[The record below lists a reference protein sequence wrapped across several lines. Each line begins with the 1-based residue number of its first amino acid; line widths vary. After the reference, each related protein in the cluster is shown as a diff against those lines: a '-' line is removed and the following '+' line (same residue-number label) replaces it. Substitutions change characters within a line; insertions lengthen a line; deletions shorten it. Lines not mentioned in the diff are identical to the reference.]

1 MSFFIQVSIGGRYVV
16 LFNIM
21 PIMGIVQRN
30 MHRDCPYGKKLKSL
44 TFVAEAVHT
53 VLHLAFGFV
62 VAAFPESF
70 SRQSV
75 GKILLV

>member
-21 PIMGIVQRN
+21 PIMGIVH

-44 TFVAEAVHT
+44 NFVAEAVHT